1 MVLEKSALFQRFQSS
16 KNKSLVLLISTCL
29 LLTAPASH
37 SFFAIIFGGDIAV
50 KIGLSI
56 PALFG
61 FMYSKRPGDR
71 DRDYNIMYF
80 DAPTIS
86 YPSDFDEDARLR
98 TECVLDVLSRVNP
111 NSGTGKF
118 LENIKGKKYY
128 IREMTDDE
136 IARYVAAPLGAT
148 SPGSDVIK
156 INSAK
161 HGSSAEMAETVLHE
175 LWHHVMADLDHDKP
189 YLVDGKKDWYADTE
203 PEFWD
208 TPFGEKYKT
217 YYRKIFKKTHP
228 RYKQAIGL
236 RGPYGGAYDECF
248 GWLWPEPDP
257 ATFNLNRHIN

>member
-71 DRDYNIMYF
+71 ERDYNIMYF

-86 YPSDFDEDARLR
+86 YPSDFNEDARRR
-98 TECVLDVLSRVNP
+98 TECVLSVISWVPRQDAAKLS
-111 NSGTGKF
+111 
-118 LENIKGKKYY
+118 NIKGKEFVIK
-128 IREMTDDE
+128 RMPASLKE
-136 IARYVAAPLGAT
+136 RCRNCLGAT
-148 SPGSDVIK
+148 DTDDHVIWV
-156 INSAK
+156 NYES
-161 HGSSAEMAETVLHE
+161 GSSPSDTALTVTHE
-175 LWHHVMADLDHDKP
+175 IWHHVLRGKGHYKPVPNPGIADAYPEK
-189 YLVDGKKDWYADTE
+189 T

-208 TPFGEKYKT
+208 TPFGKDYKWQFQ
-217 YYRKIFKKTHP
+217 RVFKVTHP
-228 RYKQAIGL
+228 NYRVALNKKEPSID
-236 RGPYGGAYDECF
+236 PYARCF
-248 GWLWPEPDP
+248 GSLWPEVDP
-257 ATFNLNRHIN
+257 ASLNRNEYIN